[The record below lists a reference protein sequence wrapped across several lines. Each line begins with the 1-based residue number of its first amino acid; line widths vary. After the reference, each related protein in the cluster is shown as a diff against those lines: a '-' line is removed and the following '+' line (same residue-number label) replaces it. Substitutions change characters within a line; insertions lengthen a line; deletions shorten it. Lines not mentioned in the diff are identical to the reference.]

1 MPLSNLVRQRY
12 TPPTC
17 TLEIVA
23 KASPL
28 SRWVGQS
35 VLKDLRFELRFDDPR
50 QPTDKPVTISGD
62 RIALEVLHEAVTSYV
77 QDFLGSSSTQL
88 PLTLSTASADPDPI
102 SEEESKNGNIASLEP
117 FIKQSPV
124 LVQEAA
130 EESESGVESN
140 SNVRLPSAVG
150 FAQSL
155 KPRPLPGDIYL
166 EPKGL
171 LAHNLVLGRLAN
183 EESGSLVKLSVLQLF
198 DLATALDDYA
208 TSVVA
213 LPNLNRRRRTITPAP
228 WAWAAAVMVLAVGV
242 TSASVQWLKQSESTQ
257 QAAKQTT
264 EEESTSELAQVPPA
278 PTDTLPTPPAPLA
291 TPTVPRS
298 LSPAPKLPPP
308 GPVKVPTSGKGNL
321 PQTSQR
327 PDLSITPPPERRT
340 VQPGATGTT
349 SRSGGVSP
357 RKSGSSS
364 QPENAQN
371 QQSRGK
377 VSQTSPPL
385 PNLPSLNI
393 TPSPAEVFPDVAS
406 QPSVTQGGGTRS
418 LPPSASVNPVEPAEG
433 TQDGNSR
440 LFDTIPQIE
449 EVRNK
454 LQPQWQPPEN
464 LPSKL
469 EYDILLSYDGS
480 VERIIPLGQAATIYI
495 ERTNIPSPG
504 QPFVSPV
511 EGGRKAKI
519 RVVFFQ
525 DGKVETFLQGIN

>member
-77 QDFLGSSSTQL
+77 QDFLGSSSTHL
-88 PLTLSTASADPDPI
+88 PLTVSTATVAPDPT
-102 SEEESKNGNIASLEP
+102 SEEEPRNGNISLSES
-117 FIKQSPV
+117 FVKQSPV
-124 LVQEAA
+124 LVQEPS
-130 EESESGVESN
+130 EESESSVESN
-140 SNVRLPSAVG
+140 SKVRLPSAVG

-155 KPRPLPGDIYL
+155 KPRTLPGAIYL
-166 EPKGL
+166 EPRGL
-171 LAHNLVLGRLAN
+171 LAHNLFLGQLAN

-242 TSASVQWLKQSESTQ
+242 TSASVQWLRQSESTQ
-257 QAAKQTT
+257 QAATST
-264 EEESTSELAQVPPA
+264 AEGESAGQTSELAQVPPA

-308 GPVKVPTSGKGNL
+308 GPVKTPPSGTSNSS
-321 PQTSQR
+321 QTSQR
-327 PDLSITPPPERRT
+327 PDLSITPPPERRRA

-377 VSQTSPPL
+377 VSQTPPPL

-433 TQDGNSR
+433 TQDANSR

-469 EYDILLSYDGS
+469 EYDILLDS
-480 VERIIPLGQAATIYI
+480 
-495 ERTNIPSPG
+495 
-504 QPFVSPV
+504 
-511 EGGRKAKI
+511 
-519 RVVFFQ
+519 
-525 DGKVETFLQGIN
+525 